1 MATTYDP
8 FEEFLRPLNTDVT
21 KIHRLAKSLSHTY
34 IRLAAESQ
42 EQFLP
47 TPISDS
53 ILRPIG
59 DHKGR

>member
-1 MATTYDP
+1 MAPTIDP
-8 FEEFLRPLNTDVT
+8 FEEFLRPLNIDIP

-34 IRLAAESQ
+34 RRLAAESE

-53 ILRPIG
+53 ILRPLG
-59 DHKGR
+59 EHKGR